1 MLATLDEVAA
11 AHGVPPA
18 AVAIAWLRRQDT
30 VAAPIASAR
39 DTGQLAPLLAAIE
52 LTLDA
57 AELDRLSAI

>member
-1 MLATLDEVAA
+1 VA
-11 AHGVPPA
+11 PA
-18 AVAIAWLRRQDT
+18 AVAIAWLRRQNT